1 MVKADAGPT
10 TATGHDLHACT
21 LPAFSQA
28 VPQTWLQIALD
39 GEVVYGEAMV
49 SSEHITGEA
58 LPRQCRR
65 GDAVPAGALN
75 HDGVLVVKAQRPSAD
90 STPARI
96 ARLTAEA
103 QVGSAGFACSGW
115 SPVAGA
121 GTPARTA
128 RHGLVAPKVVSWT
141 V

>member
-1 MVKADAGPT
+1 
-10 TATGHDLHACT
+10 
-21 LPAFSQA
+21 
-28 VPQTWLQIALD
+28 
-39 GEVVYGEAMV
+39 MV

-96 ARLTAEA
+96 ARLTEEA
-103 QVGSAGFACSGW
+103 QVGHADLYALAGPLWQVLALPC
-115 SPVAGA
+115 
-121 GTPARTA
+121 
-128 RHGLVAPKVVSWT
+128 LVQRY
-141 V
+141 

>member
-1 MVKADAGPT
+1 M
-10 TATGHDLHACT
+10 
-21 LPAFSQA
+21 
-28 VPQTWLQIALD
+28 
-39 GEVVYGEAMV
+39 VYGEAMV

-65 GDAVPAGALN
+65 GDALPAGALN

-103 QVGSAGFACSGW
+103 QVGLARIACSTW

-121 GTPARTA
+121 GTPACAA
-128 RHGLVAPKVVSWT
+128 RLGVEGPEEDRGT